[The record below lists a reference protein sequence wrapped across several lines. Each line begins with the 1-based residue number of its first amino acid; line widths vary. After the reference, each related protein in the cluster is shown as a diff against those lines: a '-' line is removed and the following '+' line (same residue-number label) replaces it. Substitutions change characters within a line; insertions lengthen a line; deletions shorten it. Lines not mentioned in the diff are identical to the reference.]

1 MLLDEFWRDC
11 WLSGRRFAAHRCA
24 TLMNSP
30 GSLNHANSKILRI
43 PPWRRQSN
51 HLRGASVRPVSHELV
66 GKINHKEEETE

>member
-1 MLLDEFWRDC
+1 MSLDESSRDC
-11 WLSGRRFAAHRCA
+11 WLSCRRFAAHLCA

-51 HLRGASVRPVSHELV
+51 HLMGAERPSDP
-66 GKINHKEEETE
+66 